1 MIRQLNRISTQYGFN
16 FLVKLKDGESSRFF
30 QNMSYAGLADSQ
42 IIDGEPF
49 NLYARS
55 FKDIIITPID
65 SSVFLESI
73 ILKITTFYYLQ
84 TDNKFLDLYSF
95 LRLDSMNLQ
104 LFELELAHQIDD
116 AKTRELELMKDL
128 TLKKVTSS
136 VNLDLA
142 DLILS
147 IKI

>member
-16 FLVKLKDGESSRFF
+16 FLVKLKDGESPRFF
-30 QNMSYAGLADSQ
+30 QNKSYAGLADSQ

-84 TDNKFLDLYSF
+84 TNNKFLDLYSF

-104 LFELELAHQIDD
+104 LFELELAHHIDD

>member
-1 MIRQLNRISTQYGFN
+1 
-16 FLVKLKDGESSRFF
+16 
-30 QNMSYAGLADSQ
+30 
-42 IIDGEPF
+42 
-49 NLYARS
+49 
-55 FKDIIITPID
+55 
-65 SSVFLESI
+65 
-73 ILKITTFYYLQ
+73 
-84 TDNKFLDLYSF
+84 
-95 LRLDSMNLQ
+95 MNLQ
-104 LFELELAHQIDD
+104 LFELELAHHIDD